1 MSYTSAINKG
11 RQFVDTNLVIYSLD
25 STAPEKRAKAEALL
39 DKLWQ
44 AREGCV
50 SVQVLQEFYVVAT
63 TKLRNA
69 LAPREA
75 RQKVVALSE
84 WTVHRPGPSD
94 LLAAIDL
101 QEELGIS
108 FWDAMIIQSAKQTGC
123 SILWTEDLNDGQRYA
138 GVLVRNP
145 FVDAVME

>member
-1 MSYTSAINKG
+1 MSYTSAIDNG

-39 DKLWQ
+39 DKLWR

-50 SVQVLQEFYVVAT
+50 SVQVLQEFFVVAT
-63 TKLRNA
+63 TKLRKA

-75 RQKVVALSE
+75 RQKVAALSE

-101 QEELGIS
+101 QEELRIS
-108 FWDAMIIQSAKQTGC
+108 FWDAMIIQSARSLGC
-123 SILWTEDLNDGQRYA
+123 EVLWTEDPNDGQRYA
-138 GVLVRNP
+138 GVLIRNP
-145 FVDAVME
+145 FTDSVME